1 MAVDIPDW
9 TQGHILTPIL
19 LGTLQWGSL
28 GGTITIPIPAGYADF
43 WVTGG
48 GLGFNG
54 VQGSPSGVTIL
65 ATSPGVFTLGDVPK
79 SGANFDTGFTLS
91 AGGGTGHSGRV
102 QIYALP
108 ATALVYGDPDL
119 PLPVRITQQGGVD
132 QLVNL
137 DQVGGVAV
145 TLGQKA
151 MAASVPVA
159 LASDQSALAVA
170 QSGGPWSDNLTQ
182 VGGAALSLGQKTM
195 AASLPVVV
203 ASDQSVLTVKGSPA
217 LQPTAIARF
226 SAQVV
231 SAGGTLTL
239 VAAVAN
245 QKVYGFGYSIDSPT
259 VSGTASEADLEDD
272 SGAGGLAWDTSFG
285 HTMQGD
291 FGGAPI
297 SQAAGRGVRIR
308 NQSGAAIIVRG
319 FLAYSQF

>member
-28 GGTITIPIPAGYADF
+28 GGTMTIPIPAGYADF

-54 VQGSPSGVTIL
+54 VQGSPSGIVIV
-65 ATSPGVFTLGDVPK
+65 ANPPGVFTLGDVPK

-91 AGGGTGHSGRV
+91 AAGGVGHSGRV

-132 QLVNL
+132 QFVNL

-145 TLGQKA
+145 TLGQKT

-159 LASDQSALAVA
+159 LASDQLGRQSVRPYDAVA
-170 QSGGPWSDNLTQ
+170 SNHG
-182 VGGAALSLGQKTM
+182 VGIGVQGTCTLPATAGKRWTVAHLSVTIYNSNAAAQAGQLQLLDGASVIWGHVYGILAGNGNCYRLDLADLGILGSVGNGVTLKCD
-195 AASLPVVV
+195 AAIVGVY
-203 ASDQSVLTVKGSPA
+203 QSVNL
-217 LQPTAIARF
+217 
-226 SAQVV
+226 
-231 SAGGTLTL
+231 GGWL
-239 VAAVAN
+239 
-245 QKVYGFGYSIDSPT
+245 D
-259 VSGTASEADLEDD
+259 
-272 SGAGGLAWDTSFG
+272 
-285 HTMQGD
+285 
-291 FGGAPI
+291 
-297 SQAAGRGVRIR
+297 
-308 NQSGAAIIVRG
+308 
-319 FLAYSQF
+319 